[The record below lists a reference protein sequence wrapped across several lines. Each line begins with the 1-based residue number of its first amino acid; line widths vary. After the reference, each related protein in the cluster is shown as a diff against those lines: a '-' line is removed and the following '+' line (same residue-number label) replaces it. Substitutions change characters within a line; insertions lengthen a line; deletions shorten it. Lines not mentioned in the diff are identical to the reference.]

1 MLTLRA
7 PLRGGWPLS
16 FGGNIKGGLRN
27 RVNDHVLLIGIRVI
41 LTVIF
46 FFLTGCTSQTPEG
59 IHHGVVVVVHRPGK
73 GRVLVMEPK
82 LFYRHF
88 LHWCESYLVGAAL
101 LCKTALVEHGLPL
114 HSEIGRV
121 LAAIHAHHAAGAAFG
136 AYQLLGVS
144 EDLQVLIIRSHV

>member
-1 MLTLRA
+1 M
-7 PLRGGWPLS
+7 
-16 FGGNIKGGLRN
+16 
-27 RVNDHVLLIGIRVI
+27 IGIEVI
-41 LTVIF
+41 LVIIF
-46 FFLTGCTSQTPEG
+46 LFLTGCTSQTPEG

-88 LHWCESYLVGAAL
+88 LHRCESYLVGAAF
-101 LCKTALVEHGLPL
+101 LCQTTLVEHGLPL

-121 LAAIHAHHAAGAAFG
+121 LAALHTHHAAGVADG

-144 EDLQVLIIRSHV
+144 EDLQVLIIRSHIHVVMLMGPFWSLGTGDAVDLL